1 MARRCSVERANKQ
14 IGGFASAK
22 KNMVIQYEGRERSTK
37 HLLELIH
44 DDVLTKGVAEEEIE
58 QLDIYVKPEEQAVY
72 YVVNQ
77 KIEARLHSKRMWDK
91 NVGKEENYGNGLCN
105 CKPEGR
111 YW

>member
-22 KNMVIQYEGRERSTK
+22 KNMVIQYEGRERSTNALSNV
-37 HLLELIH
+37 HVLRTESPYLELIH

-77 KIEARLHSKRMWDK
+77 KIEGQIAF
-91 NVGKEENYGNGLCN
+91 
-105 CKPEGR
+105 
-111 YW
+111 

>member
-44 DDVLTKGVAEEEIE
+44 DDVLIE

-77 KIEARLHSKRMWDK
+77 KIEGQIAF
-91 NVGKEENYGNGLCN
+91 
-105 CKPEGR
+105 
-111 YW
+111 

>member
-22 KNMVIQYEGRERSTK
+22 KNMVIQYE
-37 HLLELIH
+37 
-44 DDVLTKGVAEEEIE
+44 EEIE

-77 KIEARLHSKRMWDK
+77 KIEGQIAF
-91 NVGKEENYGNGLCN
+91 
-105 CKPEGR
+105 
-111 YW
+111 

>member
-37 HLLELIH
+37 IH

-77 KIEARLHSKRMWDK
+77 KIEGQIAF
-91 NVGKEENYGNGLCN
+91 
-105 CKPEGR
+105 
-111 YW
+111 

>member
-77 KIEARLHSKRMWDK
+77 KIEGQIAFDK
-91 NVGKEENYGNGLCN
+91 NVGKEENNYGNGLCN
-105 CKPEGR
+105 CKPKGR

>member
-44 DDVLTKGVAEEEIE
+44 DDVLKE
-58 QLDIYVKPEEQAVY
+58 L
-72 YVVNQ
+72 Q
-77 KIEARLHSKRMWDK
+77 KRKLNSLIFT
-91 NVGKEENYGNGLCN
+91 
-105 CKPEGR
+105 
-111 YW
+111 

>member
-14 IGGFASAK
+14 IGGVARAEENKQMFFFSSAK
-22 KNMVIQYEGRERSTK
+22 KNVVIQCEGRERSTK

-77 KIEARLHSKRMWDK
+77 KIEGQIAF
-91 NVGKEENYGNGLCN
+91 
-105 CKPEGR
+105 
-111 YW
+111 

>member
-44 DDVLTKGVAEEEIE
+44 DDVLTKGVAE
-58 QLDIYVKPEEQAVY
+58 
-72 YVVNQ
+72 
-77 KIEARLHSKRMWDK
+77 
-91 NVGKEENYGNGLCN
+91 GN
-105 CKPEGR
+105 
-111 YW
+111 